1 MSVSPAVFLGLLPEL
16 VAFGFTMLVLLVGA
30 FAPSSK
36 GLTAGLATL
45 GAAATFVAAA
55 ALFVG
60 GFSGS
65 FFGGGYVVDNFALY
79 FKLVVAGAAL
89 FAIIAASRWSART
102 DDEPEYLALI
112 LSVVVGALLLVSMR
126 DLFGIFLA
134 LELATIPSYALV
146 AFDRSRRE
154 SSEGAMK
161 YLVTGV
167 IASSVLLY
175 GFVLIYGVAGSAAL
189 SEIGTAFSSGMTP
202 VALLGLALAVSGF
215 AFKISAVPF
224 HFWTPDAYQGA
235 PTSAAAFL
243 SVAPKAATFAVLLR
257 ILLEGL
263 PEATP
268 TWTGIMVFLSIAT
281 MFVGNL
287 FALQQRNVRR
297 MLAYSS
303 VAHSGYILA
312 AFAALQGPAL
322 GTAVQAV
329 LIYSA
334 AYAVTNLGAFLV
346 IDLVGEDAKSYNGL
360 IKTRPGVAVAMG
372 IFMASLLGFPPLA
385 GFFGKLWVIIAGAQS
400 GSVAVYVVVGA
411 VVVNSV
417 LSVPYY
423 FGILRSMVFEEPA
436 TDPGESGGGDADD
449 GAVRFSVY
457 LLAAATVGFAVLIV
471 PLTALVGAS
480 GLL

>member
-1 MSVSPAVFLGLLPEL
+1 MTVTPETFLGLLPEL
-16 VAFGFTMLVLLVGA
+16 LAFGFTVLVLLVGVFLPA
-30 FAPSSK
+30 SK
-36 GLTAGLATL
+36 GLTGGLAAL

-55 ALFVG
+55 ALFAS

-65 FFGGGYVVDNFALY
+65 FFGGGFVVDNFALY
-79 FKLVVAGAAL
+79 FKLIVAGAAL
-89 FAIIAASRWSART
+89 FAIIAGSRWSQRT
-102 DDEPEYLALI
+102 GDQPEYLALI
-112 LSVVVGALLLVSMR
+112 LSVVTGALLLVSMR
-126 DLFGIFLA
+126 DLFGIFIA

-161 YLVTGV
+161 YLITGV

-189 SEIGTAFSSGMTP
+189 PDIAQTFSGGLSP
-202 VALLGLALAVSGF
+202 VALLGLALVVSGF
-215 AFKISAVPF
+215 AFKLSAVPF

-257 ILLEGL
+257 ILLEGM
-263 PEATP
+263 PEATA

-287 FALQQRNVRR
+287 FAIQQRNVRR

-346 IDLVGEDAKSYNGL
+346 IDIVGEDAKSYNGL

-400 GSVAVYVVVGA
+400 GSIAVYVVIGA

-423 FGILRSMVFEEPA
+423 FGILRNMVFEEPA
-436 TDPGESGGGDADD
+436 TEPPGPGDADD